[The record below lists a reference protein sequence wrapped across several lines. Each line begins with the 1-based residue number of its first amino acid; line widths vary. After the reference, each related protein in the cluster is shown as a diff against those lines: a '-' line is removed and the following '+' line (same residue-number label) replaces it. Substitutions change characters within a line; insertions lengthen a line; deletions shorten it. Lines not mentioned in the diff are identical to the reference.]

1 MDSAAPLALLLS
13 CSFGFPIVGGCG
25 PAVSSVCGMVTVDRQ
40 PVASGVIS
48 YVPAE
53 GGGEP
58 ATATIAAGRYEL
70 HTSPGKKFVQISAPV
85 VVGKRKEYEGADAPL
100 VEITDESLPPRYNSQ
115 TELSFDVQRGKNT
128 KDWSLSKGKN

>member
-1 MDSAAPLALLLS
+1 MDSVERLALILACLLA
-13 CSFGFPIVGGCG
+13 FAMVGGCG
-25 PAVSSVCGMVTVDRQ
+25 PAVSAVSGTVTVDGQ

-70 HTSPGKKFVQISAPV
+70 QTSPGKKFVQISAPV

-100 VEITDESLPPRYNSQ
+100 VEITDESLPPHYNSQ

-128 KDWSLSKGKN
+128 KDWSLTKGKK